1 MFSASIARKRNS
13 VTVWALPRSTLVR
26 VGIACV
32 RSSIYVA
39 HPTSDS
45 QFSAVLPLSSHRYK
59 LSFFNRHNNEPQIT
73 RQRPGFATVAM
84 GRLVIYERLP
94 RCIRRHEMAIYSQR
108 NGEVPHQKLTV
119 VLKTVPMAMLST
131 CRQINSEASAIMQ
144 GIARRLILL
153 QPPQLIFEAQ
163 DHFNE
168 TFLFWILD
176 AISEQAHRRVLGSIR
191 HTLDRTGDGRF

>member
-13 VTVWALPRSTLVR
+13 Y
-26 VGIACV
+26 
-32 RSSIYVA
+32 SSIDTTTNLRS
-39 HPTSDS
+39 P
-45 QFSAVLPLSSHRYK
+45 
-59 LSFFNRHNNEPQIT
+59 
-73 RQRPGFATVAM
+73 RQRPRFATVAM
-84 GRLVIYERLP
+84 GRSQAPFWFLDLPKEVRLVIYERLS

-119 VLKTVPMAMLST
+119 VLKIVPMAMLST
-131 CRQINSEASAIMQ
+131 CRQINSEALAIVQ

-153 QPPQLIFEAQ
+153 QPPHLIFEAQ

-176 AISEQAHRRVLGSIR
+176 AICEQAHRRVLGGIR
-191 HTLDRTGDGRF
+191 HTLDRTRDGKFHL

>member
-13 VTVWALPRSTLVR
+13 Y
-26 VGIACV
+26 
-32 RSSIYVA
+32 SSIA
-39 HPTSDS
+39 TTTNLRSP
-45 QFSAVLPLSSHRYK
+45 
-59 LSFFNRHNNEPQIT
+59 
-73 RQRPGFATVAM
+73 RQRPGFGTIAM
-84 GRLVIYERLP
+84 GRSQAPFRFLDLPKEVRLVIYERLP

-119 VLKTVPMAMLST
+119 LLKTVPIAILST

-144 GIARRLILL
+144 GIARRLVLL

-168 TFLFWILD
+168 TFLLWILD
-176 AISEQAHRRVLGSIR
+176 AISEQAHRRVLGGIR
-191 HTLDRTGDGRF
+191 HTFDRTADGRF